1 VTEVGRYLDATL
13 EAVLLNAAE
22 SRSQS
27 QTPPAPAIPTATIGV
42 VFYCWRG
49 ANATVR
55 RQIVLGPARA
65 VAQCRRDEVV

>member
-27 QTPPAPAIPTATIGV
+27 QTPPAPAIPTTTIGV
-42 VFYCWRG
+42 VF
-49 ANATVR
+49 
-55 RQIVLGPARA
+55 VLLAPTRLC
-65 VAQCRRDEVV
+65 VDR